1 MSAELW
7 ATIAVGVAV
16 LGLVWR
22 MYAQLDAKLD
32 AFQAKVDARLTDL
45 DRRLARIE
53 GWIAGRFGEASA
65 ASSAD

>member
-7 ATIAVGVAV
+7 ATIAVGVTV
-16 LGLVWR
+16 LGLGWR
-22 MYAQLDAKLD
+22 MYAKLDAKLD
-32 AFQAKVDARLTDL
+32 AFQARVDARLTDL

-65 ASSAD
+65 VSAD